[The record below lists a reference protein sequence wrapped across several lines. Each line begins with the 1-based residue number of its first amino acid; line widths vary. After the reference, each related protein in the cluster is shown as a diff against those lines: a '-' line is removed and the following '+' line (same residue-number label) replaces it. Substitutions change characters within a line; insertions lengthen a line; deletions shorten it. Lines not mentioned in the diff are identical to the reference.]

1 MLKFFSRMER
11 TRNAVLLVFAILMVL
26 SLVLFYAPTRSTV
39 TENLTRSDETAAKVG
54 SERVT
59 VGELALQ
66 KENMTQMGRPV
77 PAKTLVDRLI
87 GERLVRVEAA
97 RLGLKT
103 TDVEVATYI
112 RQQFK
117 SMDGQP
123 FDQKRYE
130 QNVTDQFGSVR
141 AYEEAVRDQ
150 LNAQKLE
157 AFLTSGV
164 TVSEQEILSDYQRKN
179 TKFDLSYVSVTSAD
193 LAQSI
198 KPTDDELKAYFEQNK
213 KNYFIN
219 APQKKIRYVF
229 VNTTKIGEKLA
240 ISDEELRAEYEKIPA
255 DKKQSGVQGQQI
267 ILRIP
272 KPELESQVQQKAN
285 DIATQAR
292 KDGGK
297 ATEEAFAE
305 LVRGYSEDPVS
316 KSKGGSLAGLVK
328 ENKQNPTDPYQRLL
342 TMQPGD
348 VTEPIKFENRYFI
361 LRRGE
366 AVPKTFDDAKK
377 EIEIS
382 LRNRKG
388 YSAAAELAQ
397 KIADDLK
404 QTKDA
409 QATAQKFA
417 AQTNMTAAEMVKETG
432 FVKPGDTVENVG
444 NSPQFEEGIKP
455 LENVGDVGEKT
466 PVQNGFA
473 IPMLVEKRDPR
484 DAEFDEVKAQVAETV
499 KVEQA
504 RAKVEDIAKQ
514 IATGATGAG
523 NLAAAA
529 TSKGLKAQDAKTF
542 ILGSPLGTGPS
553 AATSETLENAIF
565 ALKAGEV
572 TKTPIKIGD
581 NWYVV
586 GVNSREE
593 AKMED
598 FAKERDR
605 LMDQKLQEKRGQVFT
620 DYLGAARREM
630 EAKGDIKIYQDAI
643 AKLDTGD
650 DAGDNAPNQQQ
661 LQQQMLQ
668 QQIQQQIQQ
677 QQTQKAPPQAPAQ
690 APAAPAKQPA
700 PPAKK

>member
-1 MLKFFSRMER
+1 MLKFFSRLER
-11 TRNAVLLVFAILMVL
+11 TRNFVLLAIAILMVV
-26 SLVLFYAPTRSTV
+26 SLILIVPSMNSDV
-39 TENLTRSDETAAKVG
+39 QSNLTRSDETAAQVG
-54 SERVT
+54 GERVT

-66 KENMTQMGRPV
+66 KENMRQMGRPM
-77 PAKTLVDRLI
+77 PAKTLVDRLV
-87 GERLVRVEAA
+87 GERLVRAEAD
-97 RLGLKT
+97 RFGLET
-103 TDVEVATYI
+103 ADAEVASYI
-112 RQQFK
+112 RRQFK

-141 AYEEAVRDQ
+141 KYEEAVRDQ

-164 TVSEQEILSDYQRKN
+164 TVSEQEILTDYQRKN
-179 TKFDLSYVSVTSAD
+179 TKFDLSYVPVSSAD
-193 LAQSI
+193 LAQTI
-198 KPTDDELKAYFEQNK
+198 KPTDEELANYFEQNK
-213 KNYFIN
+213 SNYYIK

-229 VNTTKIGEKLA
+229 VNTTKLGEKLQ
-240 ISDEELRAEYEKIPA
+240 ISEEELGAEYEKIPA
-255 DKKQSGVQGQQI
+255 DKKQAGVQGQQI

-272 KPELESQVQQKAN
+272 KPELESQIQQKAN
-285 DIATQAR
+285 EIFTQTK
-292 KDGGK
+292 KDDGK
-297 ATEEAFAE
+297 ITEEAFAE
-305 LVRGYSEDPVS
+305 LVRGYSEDAAS
-316 KSKGGSLAGLVK
+316 KSRGGSLAGLVK
-328 ENKQNPTDPYQRLL
+328 ENKENPSDPYQRLL

-366 AVPKTFDDAKK
+366 AVPKTFEDAKK
-377 EIEIS
+377 EIEVS

-404 QTKDA
+404 QTKDI

-417 AQTNMTAAEMVKETG
+417 AQANMSAAEMVKETG
-432 FVKPGDTVENVG
+432 FVKPGDTVDNVG
-444 NSPQFEEGIKP
+444 NSPQFEEGIAP
-455 LENVGDVGEKT
+455 LENAGDVGEKT
-466 PVQNGFA
+466 PIQNGFA
-473 IPMLVEKRDPR
+473 IPMLLEKRDPR
-484 DAEFDEVKAQVAETV
+484 DAEFADVKAQVAETV

-504 RAKVEDIAKQ
+504 RTRVEEIAKQ
-514 IATGATGAG
+514 IADGATGAG

-529 TSKGLKAQDAKTF
+529 TGKGLKAQDAKTF
-542 ILGSPLGTGPS
+542 VLGSPLGQGPG
-553 AATSETLENAIF
+553 AATSEALENAIF
-565 ALKAGEV
+565 DLKAGEV

-605 LMDQKLQEKRGQVFT
+605 LIEQKLQEERSQIFT
-620 DYLGAARREM
+620 DFLASRRREM
-630 EAKGDIKIYQDAI
+630 EAGGNIKIYQEAF
-643 AKLDTGD
+643 AKLDEGD
-650 DAGDNAPNQQQ
+650 DAEGAPSSQQM
-661 LQQQMLQ
+661 QQQMLQ

-677 QQTQKAPPQAPAQ
+677 QQIQQQAPPPQG
-690 APAAPAKQPA
+690 K
-700 PPAKK
+700 